1 MPRLFFPFAWGTP
14 STDTV
19 IVPPAPPPFW
29 VKNAPGVV
37 SWRADGA
44 PQLPR
49 FQHIYPQDTNILW
62 TKKEPV

>member
-1 MPRLFFPFAWGTP
+1 MPRLFFPFPWGAP

-29 VKNAPGVV
+29 VKDTPGALN
-37 SWRADGA
+37 WQMDGT

-49 FQHIYPQDTNILW
+49 FQHIYPQSTNILW
-62 TKKEPV
+62 TKKEDV